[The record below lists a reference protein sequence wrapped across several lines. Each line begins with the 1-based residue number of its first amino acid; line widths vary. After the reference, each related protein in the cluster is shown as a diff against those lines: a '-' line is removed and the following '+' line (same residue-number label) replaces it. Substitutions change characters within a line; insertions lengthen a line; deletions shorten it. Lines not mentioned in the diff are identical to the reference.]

1 MALSILSL
9 AKHSFGSDTG
19 LMHASEAL
27 NTPVSMILGPTSSET
42 GATINHP
49 QSMIFEKNNLL
60 SELNLKKFV
69 QKGEVIIKLKDKDI
83 IAPFSGALGFRGITE
98 DVLGSENSFILTLD
112 DSSEIFADLKI
123 PGNFASVLKQDLEVK
138 ARFSGIKD
146 KIFYGKVDGVSSRI
160 NAETRSILTRVRIN
174 NPDYELIP
182 GSLLEVTLSF
192 NKRETL
198 SIPDTSII
206 LEGNKAYVYKI
217 SKENIANRLEIQIGL
232 RNEGNVEVISGL
244 NSGDLIVAEGL
255 KKVRPNGK
263 IKPIN
268 KYLRPIL
275 GRGPSGPVGKWAR
288 AHGCS
293 GCSYRG
299 G

>member
-1 MALSILSL
+1 MKKTTKVISIIIIFFIVIISVVVGRTMIGNHFKKKFSKRPPPSIIVSEVTKSEFSDNIESFGTAL
-9 AKHSFGSDTG
+9 AKKT
-19 LMHASEAL
+19 
-27 NTPVSMILGPTSSET
+27 ET
-42 GATINHP
+42 FRI
-49 QSMIFEKNNLL
+49 EKNNLL

-69 QKGEVIIKLKDKDI
+69 QKDEVIIKLKDKDI

-123 PGNFASVLKQDLEVK
+123 PENFASVLKQDLEVK

-160 NAETRSILTRVRIN
+160 NAETRSILTRVRIS

-263 IKPIN
+263 IKPTN
-268 KYLRPIL
+268 K
-275 GRGPSGPVGKWAR
+275 
-288 AHGCS
+288 
-293 GCSYRG
+293 
-299 G
+299 